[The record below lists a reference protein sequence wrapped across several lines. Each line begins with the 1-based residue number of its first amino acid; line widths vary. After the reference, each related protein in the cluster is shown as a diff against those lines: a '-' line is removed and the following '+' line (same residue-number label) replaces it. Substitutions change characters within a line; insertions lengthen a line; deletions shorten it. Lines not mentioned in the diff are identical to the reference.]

1 MNSDP
6 FADPAAVARYI
17 EETPRRVPGF
27 ADLHRMAL
35 LLLSERAPADAR
47 ILVLGAGGGLEL
59 KAFAEAQPGWSL
71 VGVDPSQPMLDLAG
85 KVLGALMAQVELV
98 RGVIED
104 APEGPFDGA
113 TCLLTLHFL
122 GIEERLAVLRGLHQ
136 RLKPGA
142 PLLIA
147 HHGDPGAG
155 KVEDWLARSVR
166 FAAGPQGDATSAYES
181 AQRMAERLTLL
192 TADREAQLLR
202 EAGYVEPAVFYSALS
217 FQGWVAYAGHRA
229 KVR

>member
-1 MNSDP
+1 MTSDP

-27 ADLHRMAL
+27 ADLHRMAVL
-35 LLLSERAPADAR
+35 LLGERAPADAR

-59 KAFAEAQPGWSL
+59 KAFAEAQPGWSF
-71 VGVDPSQPMLDLAG
+71 VGVDPSQPMLDLAS
-85 KVLGALMAQVELV
+85 KVLGPLAARVELV

-104 APEGPFDGA
+104 APTGPFDGA

-122 GIEERLAVLRGLHQ
+122 GIEERLAVLRELRQ
-136 RLKPGA
+136 RLTPCA

-147 HHGDPGAG
+147 HHGDTGPGD
-155 KVEDWLARSVR
+155 VEAWLARSVR
-166 FAAGPQGDATSAYES
+166 FAAGPQGDAKAASES

-202 EAGYVEPAVFYSALS
+202 EAGFIEPSMFYAALS
-217 FQGWVAYAGHRA
+217 FQGWVAYAGP
-229 KVR
+229 

>member
-1 MNSDP
+1 MSADP

-27 ADLHRMAL
+27 ADLHRRVVQ
-35 LLLSERAPADAR
+35 LLSERAPAEAR

-59 KAFAEAQPGWSL
+59 KAFAEARPSWTF
-71 VGVDPSQPMLDLAG
+71 VGVDSSEPMLDLAS
-85 KVLGALMAQVELV
+85 KVLGPLGSREELLH
-98 RGVIED
+98 GLIED
-104 APEGPFDGA
+104 APAGPFDGA

-122 GIEERLAVLRGLHQ
+122 DIDERLAVLRALRQ

-155 KVEDWLARSVR
+155 QVVDWLARTVR
-166 FAAGPQGDATSAYES
+166 FATGPQGDATTAVES

-192 TADREAQLLR
+192 TAGQEATLLR
-202 EAGYVEPAVFYSALS
+202 EAGFIEPSMFYAALS
-217 FQGWVAYAGHRA
+217 FQGWVAYAGRG
-229 KVR
+229 

>member
-1 MNSDP
+1 MSADP

-85 KVLGALMAQVELV
+85 KVLGAFMAQVELV

-122 GIEERLAVLRGLHQ
+122 DIDERVAVLRALRQ

-147 HHGDPGAG
+147 YHGDPGAG
-155 KVEDWLARSVR
+155 QVVDWLARSVR
-166 FAAGPQGDATSAYES
+166 FAAGPEGDATTAAES

-202 EAGYVEPAVFYSALS
+202 EAGFIEPSMFYAALS
-217 FQGWVAYAGHRA
+217 FQGWVACAGP
-229 KVR
+229 

>member
-1 MNSDP
+1 MSADP
-6 FADPAAVARYI
+6 FADPASVARYI

-27 ADLHRMAL
+27 ADLHRMVVQ
-35 LLLSERAPADAR
+35 LLSERAPAEAR

-59 KAFAEAQPGWSL
+59 KAFAEAQPAWSL
-71 VGVDPSQPMLDLAG
+71 VGVDPSQPMLDLAS
-85 KVLGALMAQVELV
+85 KVLGPLMPQVELIH
-98 RGVIED
+98 GVIDD
-104 APEGPFDGA
+104 APTGPFDGA

-122 GIEERLAVLRGLHQ
+122 GIEGRLAVLRGLRQ
-136 RLKPGA
+136 RLNPGA

-166 FAAGPQGDATSAYES
+166 FASRPQGDASAALVS

-202 EAGYVEPAVFYSALS
+202 EAGFVEPAMFYAALS
-217 FQGWVAYAGHRA
+217 FQGWVAYAGP
-229 KVR
+229 

>member
-6 FADPAAVARYI
+6 FADVAAVARYI

-27 ADLHRMAL
+27 ADLHRMAVQ
-35 LLLSERAPADAR
+35 LLSERAPAAAR

-59 KAFAEAQPGWSL
+59 KAFAEAHPGWSL

-85 KVLGALMAQVELV
+85 KVLGPLMLRVGLV
-98 RGVIED
+98 HGAIED
-104 APEGPFDGA
+104 APAGPFDGA

-122 GIEERLAVLRGLHQ
+122 GIEERLAVLRGLRQ

-147 HHGDPGAG
+147 HHGDPGVGRA
-155 KVEDWLARSVR
+155 EDWLARSVR
-166 FAAGPQGDATSAYES
+166 FATGPQGDVTTAAES

-202 EAGYVEPAVFYSALS
+202 KAGFVEPAMFYSALS

>member
-27 ADLHRMAL
+27 ADLHRMVVQ
-35 LLLSERAPADAR
+35 LLSERAPAEAR

-59 KAFAEAQPGWSL
+59 KAFAEAHPAWSL
-71 VGVDPSQPMLDLAG
+71 VGVDPSQPMLDLAS
-85 KVLGALMAQVELV
+85 KVLGPLAARVELV
-98 RGVIED
+98 HGVIDD
-104 APEGPFDGA
+104 APGGPFDGA

-122 GIEERLAVLRGLHQ
+122 GIKERLAVLRGLRQ
-136 RLKPGA
+136 RLNPGA

-166 FAAGPQGDATSAYES
+166 FAAGPQGDATAASES
-181 AQRMAERLTLL
+181 AQRMVDRLALL
-192 TADREAQLLR
+192 NADEEAKLLC
-202 EAGYVEPAVFYSALS
+202 EAGFMEPAMFYAALS
-217 FQGWVAYAGHRA
+217 FKGWVAYAGP
-229 KVR
+229 